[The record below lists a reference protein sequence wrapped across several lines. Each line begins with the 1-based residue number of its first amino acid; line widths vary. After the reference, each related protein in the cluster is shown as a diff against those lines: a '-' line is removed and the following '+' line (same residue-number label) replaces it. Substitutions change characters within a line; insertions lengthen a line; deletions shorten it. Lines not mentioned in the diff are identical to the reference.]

1 MTIRIVTRLTLLLV
15 ALAAA
20 TAVMIGGLSLLASAT
35 PGDATAL
42 LGHDQ
47 VAAVERAIEAPQPT
61 EARTTEASDAAP
73 TPAIVLVFAG
83 IVLMAALP
91 PIHRVHVYHRSYHG
105 YDWPR
110 TGGVRRGHPTG
121 GRSCAIP
128 GRGSAT
134 SPPLPAGEAA
144 QLLRSRISNT
154 RPAERM

>member
-1 MTIRIVTRLTLLLV
+1 MNAMTIRIVTRLTLLLV

-61 EARTTEASDAAP
+61 EAPRTTEASDAAP

-105 YDWPR
+105 YDWP
-110 TGGVRRGHPTG
+110 
-121 GRSCAIP
+121 
-128 GRGSAT
+128 
-134 SPPLPAGEAA
+134 
-144 QLLRSRISNT
+144 
-154 RPAERM
+154 